1 MSSSDTVANSSEFG
15 RYCLSIFTRSGN
27 SSRHGSQNVA
37 QKLTSN
43 GRSRCCVIKPLSA
56 SVSIAET
63 TGKGLSRLVS
73 VAFFRWAGTAIPTNK
88 MHNAT
93 GMTTFVKLMTYL
105 RPFNAATESLRFCLL
120 NCFARE
126 RGFECVTQIVRLDV
140 RSVARVVDTTVIRS
154 EEP

>member
-1 MSSSDTVANSSEFG
+1 MSSSDTVTKSSDCG

-63 TGKGLSRLVS
+63 TGKGFCCFAARLY
-73 VAFFRWAGTAIPTNK
+73 FRWAGTAKPTSK
-88 MHNAT
+88 THNAT
-93 GMTTFVKLMTYL
+93 GIATFINRMTYL
-105 RPFNAATESLRFCLL
+105 RSFDAATESLRFCLL
-120 NCFARE
+120 NCFARQ
-126 RGFECVTQIVRLDV
+126 RGVECVTQIVRLDL
-140 RSVARVVDTTVIRS
+140 RGVACVVD
-154 EEP
+154 